1 MEQRKIYS
9 IKNVQEKKE
18 KEGKKEKRLSRWYQN
33 ITYEI
38 KKLYKET

>member
-18 KEGKKEKRLSRWYQN
+18 KEGKKEKRLSR
-33 ITYEI
+33 
-38 KKLYKET
+38 